1 MMAKLIDELVIVN
14 LASTFVQ
21 HYASIST
28 AFLSIN
34 PKTCGELLPMALRTQ
49 VHPQH
54 HDPTLMSIVTTQ
66 NLRSTTTKPK
76 SQPTVMLLKTQTQ
89 INHAPPPQIKTQ
101 THIAT
106 SHPWL
111 FHCRNC
117 DPKLP
122 PI

>member
-1 MMAKLIDELVIVN
+1 MMAKLIDELVIVD

-34 PKTCGELLPMALRTQ
+34 PKTCGELLPMALRSQ

-66 NLRSTTTKPK
+66 NLRSTTTK
-76 SQPTVMLLKTQTQ
+76 TQ
-89 INHAPPPQIKTQ
+89 IATYRHAPQNPDPNQSCSSSTNQ
-101 THIAT
+101 NPNPY